1 MKKTLLLSM
10 IGFGV
15 ATLCS
20 CGSKSVKGADGKE
33 YDSYQAA
40 CRNEDFNAAYEWIE
54 KNNGSEEDKDYVFN
68 AEMLFLASQNTEE
81 ASNRILYLLSEFQIP
96 GTPVVPGREYK
107 GKEYK
112 EAKNYLA
119 GIERFN
125 NRCNNVLDLA
135 IAQGNEK
142 LACAV
147 VALVKKNYYIYDN
160 PEMEE
165 IDIYSLDQCYDENYY
180 TAMYHDIN
188 KAKEKLEMAYKIFI
202 KNAINSGDI
211 DQVKRMVP
219 IGLKIGDSDLISQ
232 LASLKNKEISD
243 EILNLISEFKIKGSR
258 VPSNIYDDDVFDSHY
273 SSSYNK
279 NYIDYIS
286 SINDYNKVCDQIFEI
301 AISKGNDYLAK
312 NVLLKYKEDVYKL
325 QGGSGVKTPDG
336 KPFKNNGS
344 YYVYYKYD
352 SKNNAQK
359 RYNEAVKS
367 GAFN

>member
-1 MKKTLLLSM
+1 MKMRMIKAFAM
-10 IGFGV
+10 IGIAI

-40 CRNEDFNAAYEWIE
+40 CINEDFNAAYEWIE

-96 GTPVVPGREYK
+96 GTPVVPGREYE

-147 VALVKKNYYIYDN
+147 VALFKENFLFWEQPWREN
-160 PEMEE
+160 
-165 IDIYSLDQCYDENYY
+165 IDIFDSGDASDYYSR
-180 TAMYHDIN
+180 THHDIN
-188 KAKEKLEMAYKIFI
+188 KAKEKLEVAYKIFI

-219 IGLKIGDSDLISQ
+219 IGLKVGDSDLISQ

-258 VPSNIYDDDVFDSHY
+258 VPSNIYDDVFDHY

-286 SINDYNKVCDQIFEI
+286 SINEYNKVCDQIFEI

-336 KPFKNNGS
+336 KPFKNNGL

-367 GAFN
+367 GAFNK